1 MANKTRKNIKCSYF
15 IKRFCIEKIESLTD
29 MSLSEINDRLMD
41 GEGIISKD
49 DSKVLIVAIKLQK
62 LLRKVNF
69 PASFNK
75 EFHDFLLEKQIE
87 YHSKLDF
94 LIDKLQ
100 KGSRPV
106 YYADL
111 TNQKYASELKA
122 LDAFVNHDT
131 MQAVFVTK
139 MYDHFIVGRRGYLS
153 YTDTLKEYALRSKQL
168 YGSRKHKMELFY
180 EDLGFHKLTDEEI
193 IKETFDLV
201 NKLFSMPVE
210 EYELSLADLYPF
222 DDDEIAD
229 IPLVRHID
237 GWDRIFKAKS
247 IPFERRYYIMTRH
260 KDLRNREFR
269 DNIEFIANI
278 PSITNGRSEQ
288 MISQLNMDIELL
300 ENFAIEKKTIKKES
314 LKTLAISGKRL
325 INFYNGKWMKN
336 FAIPEL

>member
-1 MANKTRKNIKCSYF
+1 
-15 IKRFCIEKIESLTD
+15 

-41 GEGIISKD
+41 EEGIISKD
-49 DSKVLIVAIKLQK
+49 DSKVLVAARKLQK

-69 PASFNK
+69 PSSFNK
-75 EFHDFLLEKQIE
+75 EFHDFLMNKQNE

-94 LIDKLQ
+94 LIVKLQ

-111 TNQKYASELKA
+111 VNQKYASELKA

-131 MQAVFVTK
+131 LQAVFVTN
-139 MYDHFIVGRRGYLS
+139 MYDHFIIGRRGYLS

-201 NKLFSMPVE
+201 NKLFSMPIE
-210 EYELSLADLYPF
+210 EYELSLSDLYPF
-222 DDDEIAD
+222 NDDEIAD

-237 GWDRIFKAKS
+237 GWDRIYKAKS

-336 FAIPEL
+336 FAIPE

>member
-1 MANKTRKNIKCSYF
+1 MNKQN
-15 IKRFCIEKIESLTD
+15 
-29 MSLSEINDRLMD
+29 
-41 GEGIISKD
+41 
-49 DSKVLIVAIKLQK
+49 
-62 LLRKVNF
+62 
-69 PASFNK
+69 
-75 EFHDFLLEKQIE
+75 E

-94 LIDKLQ
+94 LIVKLQ

-111 TNQKYASELKA
+111 VNQKYASELKA

-131 MQAVFVTK
+131 LQAVFVTN
-139 MYDHFIVGRRGYLS
+139 MYDHFIIGRRGYLS

-201 NKLFSMPVE
+201 NKLFSMPIE
-210 EYELSLADLYPF
+210 EYELSLSDLYPF
-222 DDDEIAD
+222 NDDEIAD

-237 GWDRIFKAKS
+237 GWDRIYKAKS

-336 FAIPEL
+336 FAIPE

>member
-1 MANKTRKNIKCSYF
+1 MD
-15 IKRFCIEKIESLTD
+15 EK
-29 MSLSEINDRLMD
+29 
-41 GEGIISKD
+41 GIISKD
-49 DSKVLIVAIKLQK
+49 DSKVLVVAKKLQK

-69 PASFNK
+69 PSSFNK
-75 EFHDFLLEKQIE
+75 EFHDFLLNKQNE

-94 LIDKLQ
+94 LIGKLQ

-111 TNQKYASELKA
+111 VNQKYASELKA
-122 LDAFVNHDT
+122 LGAFVNHDT
-131 MQAVFVTK
+131 MQAVFVTN
-139 MYDHFIVGRRGYLS
+139 MYDHFIIGRRGYLS

-201 NKLFSMPVE
+201 NKLFSMPIE
-210 EYELSLADLYPF
+210 EYELSLSDLYPF
-222 DDDEIAD
+222 DEDEIAD

-237 GWDRIFKAKS
+237 GWDRIYKAKS

-260 KDLRNREFR
+260 KDQRNREFR

-288 MISQLNMDIELL
+288 MVSQLNMDIELL

>member
-1 MANKTRKNIKCSYF
+1 
-15 IKRFCIEKIESLTD
+15 
-29 MSLSEINDRLMD
+29 MD
-41 GEGIISKD
+41 EEGIISKD
-49 DSKVLIVAIKLQK
+49 DSKVLVAARKLQK

-69 PASFNK
+69 PSSFNK
-75 EFHDFLLEKQIE
+75 EFHDFLMNKQNE

-94 LIDKLQ
+94 LIVKLQ

-111 TNQKYASELKA
+111 VNQKYASELKA

-131 MQAVFVTK
+131 LQAVFVTN
-139 MYDHFIVGRRGYLS
+139 MYDHFIIGRRGYLS

-201 NKLFSMPVE
+201 NKLFSMPIE
-210 EYELSLADLYPF
+210 EYELSLSDLYPF
-222 DDDEIAD
+222 NDDEIAD

-237 GWDRIFKAKS
+237 GWDRIYKAKS

-336 FAIPEL
+336 FAIPE